1 MVLTTVDGHARARA
15 IGSIRERTARHES
28 PRQGRHQ
35 HKRLPSAGRPLITIS
50 ACARWGRHRGTFAN
64 DPASVAPKWAWTT
77 GHSRSS
83 VEAVERYCVG
93 SSMAVDW
100 GDDEQPRLSRAALR
114 RVFSYFTPYRRR
126 GLLVVGCIAVQAVLG
141 LAPAVVFKGLIDY
154 LGHPTGG
161 FTPVLLWVSA
171 GIAAAVAA
179 SLCGV
184 GRSYLSSVI
193 SQGIVY
199 QLRRQL
205 FERLLAQPVGFF
217 TRSRSG
223 EVMSRLSNDVN
234 GVENVVTDTVF
245 GLIRNALFAVT
256 TLALMVRFSWQLTL
270 LSLVLIPL
278 VAWPM
283 QRAGAATYRARSL
296 TQAKL
301 AEMFAYMQ
309 EILGISGILLV
320 KAFGK
325 ARGEHVR
332 FGRLND
338 DVRRLMVRQEMVSRW
353 FGMFM
358 ATLEVAGPALMMLAG
373 GYLVVT
379 GRTTVGTVFVF
390 ATVLGARLSQA
401 LSSLATMHVNVV
413 GSLAL
418 FRRLFAYID
427 RIPEIRDAPDAQAL
441 TAVGGSVRF
450 DRVTFTYPGV
460 CRPALADISLDV
472 APGALVAL
480 VGPSGAGK
488 TTLTSLVPRFYDPQ
502 AGAVLIDGHDI
513 RTVTLESLAGNVGVV
528 FQDTFLF
535 HATVAENLRYAR
547 PDAADAD
554 LVAAA
559 KAAHLHEFITSLPE
573 GYETLVGERGHRLSG
588 GEKQRLAIA
597 RVILKDPGILILD
610 EATSHLD
617 SVSEQLIQAALRPLF
632 AGRTSLVIAHRL
644 STVLAADLI
653 CVLDQGR
660 IVERGTHIE
669 LLEQDGLYAT
679 LYRRQFRDH
688 SDDEDLPDNDAA
700 ASLTTTA

>member
-1 MVLTTVDGHARARA
+1 
-15 IGSIRERTARHES
+15 
-28 PRQGRHQ
+28 
-35 HKRLPSAGRPLITIS
+35 
-50 ACARWGRHRGTFAN
+50 
-64 DPASVAPKWAWTT
+64 
-77 GHSRSS
+77 
-83 VEAVERYCVG
+83 VG

-114 RVFSYFTPYRRR
+114 RVFSYFAPYRRQ
-126 GLLVVGCIAVQAVLG
+126 GLLVVGFIAAQAVLG

-154 LGHPTGG
+154 LGHPTRG
-161 FTPVLLWVSA
+161 FLPVLLWVTV
-171 GIAAAVAA
+171 GIAAAVAG
-179 SLCGV
+179 SLAGV
-184 GRSYLSSVI
+184 GRSYFSSRI

-199 QLRRQL
+199 ELRRQL

-245 GLIRNALFAVT
+245 GVIRNALFAVA
-256 TLALMVRFSWQLTL
+256 TLALMLRFSWPLTL

-278 VAWPM
+278 VGWPM
-283 QRAGAATYRARSL
+283 KRAGTATYRARNL

-301 AEMFAYMQ
+301 AEMFAYLH
-309 EILGISGILLV
+309 EVLGISGVLLV

-325 ARGEHVR
+325 ARHEHGR
-332 FGRLND
+332 FGGLND
-338 DVRRLMVRQEMVSRW
+338 EVRRLMVRQEMVSRW
-353 FGMFM
+353 FGMLM

-413 GSLAL
+413 GSFAL

-427 RIPEIRDAPDAQAL
+427 RVPEITDAPDAQPL
-441 TAVGGSVRF
+441 TAVRGSVRF
-450 DRVTFTYPGV
+450 DAVTFTYPGT
-460 CRPALADISLDV
+460 CRPALTDVDVDV
-472 APGALVAL
+472 APGTLVAF

-488 TTLTSLVPRFYDPQ
+488 TTLTSLVPRFYDPR
-502 AGAVLIDGHDI
+502 AGAVLIDEHDI
-513 RTVTLESLAGNVGVV
+513 RTVTLESLSGHVGVV

-535 HATVAENLRYAR
+535 HASVADNLRYAR
-547 PDAADAD
+547 PDATDAD
-554 LVAAA
+554 LVAATR
-559 KAAHLHEFITSLPE
+559 AAHLHEFVSSLPD
-573 GYETLVGERGHRLSG
+573 GYDTVVGERGHRLSG

-597 RVILKDPGILILD
+597 RVILKDPRILILD

-644 STVLAADLI
+644 STILAADLI
-653 CVLDQGR
+653 CVLDQSR
-660 IVERGTHIE
+660 IVDRGTHLE
-669 LLEQDGLYAT
+669 LMERDGLYAT

-688 SDDEDLPDNDAA
+688 GDDDLPVRRPHVRRVAMR
-700 ASLTTTA
+700 